1 MPSFIKK
8 SQLTLLKIMQQGKT
22 TAEVSNL
29 LKKDFVVNFHC
40 QADQTP
46 IIDELKSIKY
56 IFYACNIRAYPI
68 HCSHNEARYGI
79 PSKIK

>member
-8 SQLTLLKIMQQGKT
+8 SQLILLKIMQQGKT

-46 IIDELKSIKY
+46 IIDGPVLLN
-56 IFYACNIRAYPI
+56 IFFMLAIL
-68 HCSHNEARYGI
+68 
-79 PSKIK
+79 